1 VPSSPPAPAAG
12 AHRWVGV
19 PADERRAERRRLLV
33 EAAFELL
40 GTEGDTSTT
49 VRAVCAATRL
59 NPRYFYESFAD
70 RDALLLAVYDQQVAE
85 LGALLAGRLAEVG
98 DDEAAFTR
106 TGIETVVR
114 FVAEDPRRARVL
126 YTEALGNEALA
137 RRRVDTLH
145 QVGATLTEL
154 GRERHGPPP
163 EGETIGLVAASMLVG
178 GLTETIVAWLDGH
191 LDVTI
196 DQLIDDAVAL
206 FQATTEATRQITT
219 TRAG

>member
-1 VPSSPPAPAAG
+1 MPPTAATAG

-19 PADERRAERRRLLV
+19 PPDERRAERRRLLV
-33 EAAFELL
+33 DAAFELL
-40 GTEGDTSTT
+40 GTDGDAATT

-85 LGALLAGRLAEVG
+85 LGELLASRLADAG
-98 DDEAAFTR
+98 DDEALFTR
-106 TGIETVVR
+106 TGIDTVVR

-137 RRRVDTLH
+137 RRRLETLH
-145 QVGATLTEL
+145 QVGVTLTEL

-163 EGETIGLVAASMLVG
+163 PGETIGLVAAPMLVG

-196 DQLIDDAVAL
+196 DQLIDDATAL
-206 FQATTEATRQITT
+206 FQATTEATRAITAS
-219 TRAG
+219 RSR

>member
-1 VPSSPPAPAAG
+1 MPAAPTAAG

-19 PADERRAERRRLLV
+19 PPAERRAERRRLLV

-40 GTEGDTSTT
+40 GTEGDAATT
-49 VRAVCAATRL
+49 VRAVCGATRL

-70 RDALLLAVYDQQVAE
+70 RDALLVAVYDQQVAE
-85 LGALLAGRLAEVG
+85 LGALLAARLADVG
-98 DDEAAFTR
+98 DDEEAFTR
-106 TGIETVVR
+106 TGVETVVR

-137 RRRVDTLH
+137 RRRLTTLH
-145 QVGATLTEL
+145 DVGLALTEL

-163 EGETIGLVAASMLVG
+163 PGETIGLVAAPMLVG

-191 LDVTI
+191 LDVTL
-196 DQLIDDAVAL
+196 DQLVADTTAL
-206 FQATTEATRQITT
+206 FTATTAATRQITA
-219 TRAG
+219 RRRSS

>member
-1 VPSSPPAPAAG
+1 MTAAATAG

-19 PADERRAERRRLLV
+19 PPDERRAERRRLLV

-40 GTEGDTSTT
+40 GTDGDAGTT

-59 NPRYFYESFAD
+59 NPRYFYESFGD

-85 LGALLAGRLAEVG
+85 LGALLAERLATVG
-98 DDEAAFTR
+98 DDETAFTR

-137 RRRVDTLH
+137 RRRVQTLH
-145 QVGATLTEL
+145 DVGVALTEL

-163 EGETIGLVAASMLVG
+163 PGETIGLVAAAMLVG

-191 LDVTI
+191 LDLSL
-196 DQLIDDAVAL
+196 DQLIADTTAL
-206 FQATTEATRQITT
+206 FQATTEATRTITT
-219 TRAG
+219 ERARRP

>member
-1 VPSSPPAPAAG
+1 MTSAATAG
-12 AHRWVGV
+12 SHRWVGV

-33 EAAFELL
+33 AAAFELL
-40 GTEGDTSTT
+40 GTEGDAGTT

-70 RDALLLAVYDQQVAE
+70 RDALLLAVYEQQVAE
-85 LGALLAGRLAEVG
+85 LGALLASRLEAAG
-98 DDEAAFTR
+98 DDESAFTR
-106 TGIETVVR
+106 AGIETVVR

-137 RRRVDTLH
+137 RRRVETLH

-163 EGETIGLVAASMLVG
+163 PGETIGLVAASMLVG

-196 DQLIDDAVAL
+196 EQLVDDAVAL
-206 FQATTEATRQITT
+206 FRATTEATRTITAE
-219 TRAG
+219 RNA

>member
-1 VPSSPPAPAAG
+1 MTAAATAG

-19 PADERRAERRRLLV
+19 PPDERRAERRRLLV

-40 GTEGDTSTT
+40 GTDGDAGTT

-59 NPRYFYESFAD
+59 NPRYFYESFGD

-85 LGALLAGRLAEVG
+85 LGALLAERLGTVG
-98 DDEAAFTR
+98 DDEATFTR

-137 RRRVDTLH
+137 RRRVQTLH
-145 QVGATLTEL
+145 DVGVALTEL

-163 EGETIGLVAASMLVG
+163 PGETIGLVAASMLVG

-191 LDVTI
+191 LDLSLG
-196 DQLIDDAVAL
+196 QLIADTTAL
-206 FQATTEATRQITT
+206 FQATTEATRTITT
-219 TRAG
+219 ERARHL